1 MSPKENVGEDSL
13 ILGGILQVIKDLY
26 RELPERLN
34 KKLAANKDKK
44 RSVEEQLDKEWE
56 KEVEY
61 LRDVKGFSEEEIKKV
76 LPGNRD
82 PVTAGVGKPN
92 GVLRCSDL

>member
-1 MSPKENVGEDSL
+1 M
-13 ILGGILQVIKDLY
+13 
-26 RELPERLN
+26 
-34 KKLAANKDKK
+34 
-44 RSVEEQLDKEWE
+44 EEQLDKEWE

-82 PVTAGVGKPN
+82 PVTAGVRKPN